1 MTCVLMRS
9 KIARIVQA
17 MSDIG
22 DDMDLSAIPQY
33 LDLMDSLDTKVK
45 SFQSTLLQVRAKEVE
60 LIEEQFKLYDSEC

>member
-60 LIEEQFKLYDSEC
+60 LIEDQFKLYDSEC